1 MGANAIGANMNAK
14 PNPRIWG
21 YNGVVFKSFNLF
33 KFDTHQY
40 NHTFIINANCGITD
54 LTVGWLIQVCDKI

>member
-14 PNPRIWG
+14 SNPRIWG

-40 NHTFIINANCGITD
+40 NHTFIINAKELRNYGFD
-54 LTVGWLIQVCDKI
+54 GWMVDSGL